1 MTSGIYQ
8 LNFNDQAYYIGQ
20 SQDLEARWKQHA
32 DKFLKGKS
40 AKKMQDAYDKHG
52 MPNARILIECHK
64 DYLDI
69 MENYYISIQKQYENC
84 LNTTAPALD
93 PKVNYEWLL
102 QNTHM
107 LKFSSIEIMG
117 DFVNTVKEKTELEA
131 KHEIMKR
138 NLDNRFLAARAT
150 AELREGKD
158 ENAELVAYN
167 TEKIAHIESELAR
180 IKSRGFLDRIF
191 NHQ

>member
-1 MTSGIYQ
+1 MTSGIYR
-8 LNFNDQAYYIGQ
+8 LNFDNQAYYVGQ

-40 AKKMQDAYDKHG
+40 AKKMQDAYDAYG
-52 MPNARILIECHK
+52 MPNATILIECHK

-69 MENYYISIQKQYENC
+69 MENYYIAQQKTYPNC
-84 LNTTAPALD
+84 LNTTTPPLESNID
-93 PKVNYEWLL
+93 YDWLM

-107 LKFSSIEIMG
+107 LKFSSIDIIS
-117 DFVNTVKEKTELEA
+117 DFITTVQQKTELEA
-131 KHEIMKR
+131 KYNAMR
-138 NLDNRFLAARAT
+138 RQLDNRFLAAKAT

-158 ENAELVAYN
+158 ENIELVAYN

-180 IKSRGFLDRIF
+180 IKSRSFLDRIF

>member
-32 DKFLKGKS
+32 EKFKAGKA
-40 AKKMQDAYDKHG
+40 AKKMQDAYDELG
-52 MPNARILIECHK
+52 MPTVNVLIECHK

-69 MENYYISIQKQYENC
+69 MESYHIAEQRKLPNC

-93 PKVNYEWLL
+93 PKIDYDWLL

-107 LKFSSIEIMG
+107 LKISSIDIIS
-117 DFVNTVKEKTELEA
+117 NLLTAVKEKDELQVEHDTI
-131 KHEIMKR
+131 KKQL
-138 NLDNRFLAARAT
+138 NNKFLITRAPLSP
-150 AELREGKD
+150 EDL
-158 ENAELVAYN
+158 NSVLVQY
-167 TEKIAHIESELAR
+167 TQDKIAHIQSELAR
-180 IKSRGFLDRIF
+180 IKSGPRAYPPIV
-191 NHQ
+191 